1 MRIVTPRQALQ
12 YIESHVTCFTI
23 RSLQM
28 RIVTP
33 RQALYRREKKYP
45 TLKKIA
51 SAKFKGPNNIRR
63 MHPIP

>member
-1 MRIVTPRQALQ
+1 
-12 YIESHVTCFTI
+12 
-23 RSLQM
+23 M

-51 SAKFKGPNNIRR
+51 RAKFNGPNNIRR